1 MEEQEEGAGY
11 FCEWPFMVLVCET
24 SFGADID
31 SRRVLL
37 EIWQL
42 MDERTCEDR
51 RKVRVE
57 LWARKAWEG
66 GLRNP
71 IL

>member
-1 MEEQEEGAGY
+1 
-11 FCEWPFMVLVCET
+11 MVLVCET
-24 SFGADID
+24 SFGANID

-42 MDERTCEDR
+42 MDERACEDR